1 MEFILNS
8 VRRIDNDQAKE
19 LAFGTKQSLEE
30 KVAVGFINPKDFEK
44 LNLVSSLHLKMS
56 NKGKYV
62 IVRVEKD
69 ENVPEGTIAMPV
81 SIWSNQLSVVQ
92 NDEIL
97 YKNIV
102 VNVEATRDPI
112 TKFED
117 IIQKLVVNK

>member
-92 NDEIL
+92 NDELL

>member
-69 ENVPEGTIAMPV
+69 ENIPEGTIAMPV

>member
-69 ENVPEGTIAMPV
+69 ENIPEGTIAMPV

-92 NDEIL
+92 NDELL